1 MKTRKLKPTRG
12 GHNSEPVPMTREGK
26 LKIEQE
32 LEYLTTVRRR
42 EIAEQLKEASSHGDL
57 RENAGYEVA
66 THDQTLLE
74 NRILQLKFDLKNSV
88 MIETA
93 PPADADAVELGHQVV
108 IREQGSTREETY
120 VIVGKTESDPVNG
133 RISNESP
140 MGRALL
146 RKRVGEV
153 VDVTT
158 PGGAIAFLIVRIENA
173 AL

>member
-1 MKTRKLKPTRG
+1 MKTRKLNPTRG
-12 GHNSEPVPMTREGK
+12 RPDSEPVPMTREGK

-88 MIETA
+88 IIETA
-93 PPADADAVELGHQVV
+93 PPADADTVALGHQVV
-108 IREQGSTREETY
+108 IQEQGSTREETY

-146 RKRVGEV
+146 RKRAGEV

-158 PGGAIAFLIVRIENA
+158 PGGAMAFLIVRIENA

>member
-158 PGGAIAFLIVRIENA
+158 PGGTIAFLIVRIENA

>member
-1 MKTRKLKPTRG
+1 MKTRKLKPARG

-88 MIETA
+88 IIETA
-93 PPADADAVELGHQVV
+93 PPADADAVALGHQVV
-108 IREQGSTREETY
+108 IQEQGSTREETY

-158 PGGAIAFLIVRIENA
+158 PSGAMAFLIVRIENA